1 MANKV
6 TLTATDGSIVEFF
19 DEIKAQGGVKD
30 VYFSTDKT
38 YVVAFYRK
46 PINANDKARIND
58 IVNTHRNRIFT
69 ADAIGQYWNAFF
81 AWPTKIVEWKGLT
94 GIVIPFYDKKFF
106 FSGVADSWPFIKN
119 GQEKNGKWFSS
130 AKLINKFVPVEQKGT
145 FLTRLHM
152 CLKIARAMR
161 RLHAAGLAHSDLSY
175 NNVLVDPLSGNA
187 CIIDCDGLVVPH
199 KFPPEVVGTPGFIA
213 PEVLATKTLK
223 VDDPKKNL
231 PQISTDR
238 HALAVLIYTFLLNRH
253 PLDGG
258 KVWDIDDPQKDDDMR
273 YGSKA
278 LFIEHPTDKTNR
290 VKPDQ
295 LAKSQLPQGD
305 PTKMPYTICG
315 PYLKKLFDRAFI
327 DGLHNPSVR
336 PSAAEWEDALV
347 KTCDLVQPCQNLNCE
362 AHWYVFDNTTKPR
375 CPFCGKEYKGQLPIL
390 NFYYA
395 PSHGKYI
402 SENYRLMVYDK
413 QTLYKWHSNNLV
425 SANEKT
431 SAEDKRPVGDFHFHN
446 GQWILINRR
455 LPDMK
460 DITDGKNVPIGGF
473 VPQTSCEGYSKKGI
487 NLDKKEDSSIMSDSA
502 FHQPKGNNSN
512 TNSTTLIPQ
521 EFGMFSHPFSFK
533 GRIRRLEFGISL
545 IIFTIWAII
554 VNIAAEDPD
563 IEGGSAI
570 LLLLSYIPALW
581 FYWAQLCKRFHDRGC
596 SGTYIFFLL
605 IPIYNLYLICMQIFA
620 DGDKFENEYGPDPKG
635 RN

>member
-6 TLTATDGSIVEFF
+6 TLKAQDGSTVEFY

-46 PINANDKARIND
+46 PVNANDKARIND
-58 IVNTHRNRIFT
+58 IVNVHRNRIFT
-69 ADAIGQYWNAFF
+69 NDAAGQYWSQFF

-130 AKLINKFVPVEQKGT
+130 AKLINRFVPTDQKGT
-145 FLTRLHM
+145 FLNRLHM

-213 PEVLATKTLK
+213 PEVLATKALK

-231 PQISTDR
+231 PKIETDR
-238 HALAVLIYTFLLNRH
+238 HALAVLIYTFLLNRD

-258 KVWDIDDPQKDDDMR
+258 KVWNVDDPQKDDDMR

-290 VKPDQ
+290 VKADQ
-295 LAKSQLPQGD
+295 LLKSQLPQGD
-305 PTKMPYTICG
+305 PAKMPYTICG
-315 PYLKKLFDRAFI
+315 PYLKDLFDKAFI
-327 DGLHNPSVR
+327 DGLHNPAAR
-336 PSAAEWEDALV
+336 PSALQWEEALV
-347 KTCDLVQPCQNLNCE
+347 KTCDLVQPCQNPKCE

-375 CPFCGKEYKGQLPIL
+375 CPFCGTEYKGQLPIL

-395 PSHGKYI
+395 PSHGRFI

-413 QTLYKWHSNNLV
+413 QTLYKWHANNLV
-425 SANEKT
+425 PCNEKT
-431 SAEDKRPVGDFHFHN
+431 SADDKKPVGDFHFYN

-455 LPDMK
+455 LPDMY
-460 DITDGKNVPIGGF
+460 DVTDKKPIGIGQY
-473 VPQTSCEGYSKKGI
+473 VPLTEGRQI
-487 NLDKKEDSSIMSDSA
+487 LLDKG
-502 FHQPKGNNSN
+502 QGGR
-512 TNSTTLIPQ
+512 LI
-521 EFGMFSHPFSFK
+521 
-533 GRIRRLEFGISL
+533 
-545 IIFTIWAII
+545 
-554 VNIAAEDPD
+554 VV
-563 IEGGSAI
+563 
-570 LLLLSYIPALW
+570 
-581 FYWAQLCKRFHDRGC
+581 QLVK
-596 SGTYIFFLL
+596 
-605 IPIYNLYLICMQIFA
+605 N
-620 DGDKFENEYGPDPKG
+620 
-635 RN
+635 